1 MFLLNVVQLCAYVQN
16 VALIN
21 KSKDCDSESPAPRQV
36 PLSATVGLPQRQSE
50 AWGQMSAPADVHQYL
65 AANIP
70 DRQQLRAGAGV
81 RPAFK
86 PDGLKRSL
94 SEANSHSA
102 EMFSAVPSNACLVRD
117 GKALESVPSVTRWSR
132 DDNLVYNRE
141 KPGVFSHSQQ
151 KPPNILKTNLFL
163 FFFAKCHWFNL

>member
-1 MFLLNVVQLCAYVQN
+1 
-16 VALIN
+16 
-21 KSKDCDSESPAPRQV
+21 
-36 PLSATVGLPQRQSE
+36 
-50 AWGQMSAPADVHQYL
+50 MSAPADVHQYL
-65 AANIP
+65 AENIP

-102 EMFSAVPSNACLVRD
+102 ETFSAVPSNACLVRD
-117 GKALESVPSVTRWSR
+117 GKALESVPSVTRRSR

-141 KPGVFSHSQQ
+141 NPGVFSYSQQ
-151 KPPNILKTNLFL
+151 KPPNILKINLYS
-163 FFFAKCHWFNL
+163 FFFFLQNVTDSTFN